1 MASAAESDSR
11 IHPRGLRLMIV
22 AVLTLVVVTLPLTS
36 ATQAAQRLNH
46 SPCKGHGEL
55 DQPW

>member
-11 IHPRGLRLMIV
+11 IHPRGLWLMIV

-36 ATQAAQRLNH
+36 ATQEASA
-46 SPCKGHGEL
+46 
-55 DQPW
+55 